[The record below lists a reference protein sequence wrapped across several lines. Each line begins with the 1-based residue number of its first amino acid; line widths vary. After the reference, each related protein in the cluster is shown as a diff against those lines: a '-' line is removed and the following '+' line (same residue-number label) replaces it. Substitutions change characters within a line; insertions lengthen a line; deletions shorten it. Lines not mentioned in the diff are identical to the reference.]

1 MFKNTFAARSALFV
15 AFVAAALAGPA
26 MAQQQP
32 QSGLGSAWPTDAQ
45 DVSRVPG
52 FHAYAWVKGGVKYV
66 QINDN
71 AGNVLAAFATANG
84 TFLPLPM
91 GRAAGNL
98 QTPQD
103 APATASSAPS
113 SGVTVYQDSSVNVTA
128 ATQSNGATLLRAAP
142 ASSSTC
148 TNPVECSTHINAK

>member
-1 MFKNTFAARSALFV
+1 MFKNASAVRPVLFIGLM
-15 AFVAAALAGPA
+15 AAALAGPA

-32 QSGLGSAWPTDAQ
+32 NSGLGSAWPTDAQ
-45 DVSRVPG
+45 DVSRAPG
-52 FHAYAWVKGGVKYV
+52 FHAYAWVRGGVKYV

-91 GRAAGNL
+91 GRSAASL

-103 APATASSAPS
+103 VPAGASSTPAA
-113 SGVTVYQDSSVNVTA
+113 GATVYQDSSVSVTA
-128 ATQSNGATLLRAAP
+128 TTQSNGTMLLKAVA
-142 ASSSTC
+142 STC
-148 TNPVECSTHINAK
+148 TNPVECSTHLNGR

>member
-1 MFKNTFAARSALFV
+1 MFKNAFAVRPALFV
-15 AFVAAALAGPA
+15 GLMATALAGPA

-32 QSGLGSAWPTDAQ
+32 SSGLGSAWPTDAR
-45 DVSRVPG
+45 DVSRMPG
-52 FHAYAWVKGGVKYV
+52 FHAYAWIKGGVKYV

-91 GRAAGNL
+91 GREAGNL

-103 APATASSAPS
+103 APAAAASTPS
-113 SGVTVYQDSSVNVTA
+113 SGVTVYQDSSVSVTA
-128 ATQSNGATLLRAAP
+128 ATRSNGTTLLQAASI
-142 ASSSTC
+142 ATC

>member
-1 MFKNTFAARSALFV
+1 MFKKAFAVRPALFIGLMAV
-15 AFVAAALAGPA
+15 TLAGPA

-32 QSGLGSAWPTDAQ
+32 ASGLGSAWPTDAQ
-45 DVSRVPG
+45 DVSRTPG

-91 GRAAGNL
+91 GREAGNL
-98 QTPQD
+98 QTPD
-103 APATASSAPS
+103 APAAAPSTSS
-113 SGVTVYQDSSVNVTA
+113 SGVTVYQDSSVSVTA
-128 ATQSNGATLLRAAP
+128 ATRSNGTMLLQAA
-142 ASSSTC
+142 STSTC
-148 TNPVECSTHINAK
+148 TNPVECSTHLNAK

>member
-1 MFKNTFAARSALFV
+1 MLKKAFAVRPALFIGLMAV
-15 AFVAAALAGPA
+15 TLAGPA

-32 QSGLGSAWPTDAQ
+32 ASGLGSAWPTDAQ
-45 DVSRVPG
+45 DVSRIPG

-91 GRAAGNL
+91 GREAANL

-103 APATASSAPS
+103 APATAASTSSSP
-113 SGVTVYQDSSVNVTA
+113 GVTVYQDNSVSVTA
-128 ATQSNGATLLRAAP
+128 ATQSNGTTLLKAAS
-142 ASSSTC
+142 ASTC
-148 TNPVECSTHINAK
+148 TNPVECSTHLNAK

>member
-1 MFKNTFAARSALFV
+1 MFKNAFAVRPALLIAV
-15 AFVAAALAGPA
+15 LGAALAGPA
-26 MAQQQP
+26 MAQQQHG
-32 QSGLGSAWPTDAQ
+32 SGLGSAWPTDAK

-52 FHAYAWVKGGVKYV
+52 FHAYAWVRGGVKYV

-91 GRAAGNL
+91 GRESTAL

-103 APATASSAPS
+103 TPAAAAPAA
-113 SGVTVYQDSSVNVTA
+113 GVTVYQDESVSVTA
-128 ATQSNGATLLRAAP
+128 ATRTNGALLLKAA
-142 ASSSTC
+142 AADTC
-148 TNPVECSTHINAK
+148 TNPVECSTHIIAR

>member
-1 MFKNTFAARSALFV
+1 M
-15 AFVAAALAGPA
+15 AAALAGPA

-32 QSGLGSAWPTDAQ
+32 VSGLGSAWPTDAQ
-45 DVSRVPG
+45 DVSRMPG

-91 GRAAGNL
+91 GREAGNL

-103 APATASSAPS
+103 ATAPSASS

-128 ATQSNGATLLRAAP
+128 TTQTNGTMLLKA
-142 ASSSTC
+142 STC
-148 TNPVECSTHINAK
+148 TNPVECSTHLNAK

>member
-1 MFKNTFAARSALFV
+1 MFKNAFAARSALFV
-15 AFVAAALAGPA
+15 GFMAAALAAPA

-32 QSGLGSAWPTDAQ
+32 SSGLGSAWPTDTQ

-91 GRAAGNL
+91 GREAANL
-98 QTPQD
+98 RTPHD
-103 APATASSAPS
+103 APASAASASS
-113 SGVTVYQDSSVNVTA
+113 SGVTVYQDDSVSVTA
-128 ATQSNGATLLRAAP
+128 ATQSNGTMLLKAAS
-142 ASSSTC
+142 ASTC
-148 TNPVECSTHINAK
+148 TNPVECSTHLNAK

>member
-1 MFKNTFAARSALFV
+1 MFKNVFAVRPALIIGLM
-15 AFVAAALAGPA
+15 AAALAGPA

-32 QSGLGSAWPTDAQ
+32 SSGLGSAWPADAQ
-45 DVSRVPG
+45 DVSRMPG
-52 FHAYAWVKGGVKYV
+52 FHAYVWIKGGVKYV

-91 GRAAGNL
+91 GREAGNL

-103 APATASSAPS
+103 APAAAPSTSS
-113 SGVTVYQDSSVNVTA
+113 SGVTVYQDNSVSVTA
-128 ATQSNGATLLRAAP
+128 ATQSNGTTLLKAAS
-142 ASSSTC
+142 ASTC
-148 TNPVECSTHINAK
+148 TNPVECSTHLNAK